1 MGERFLILHLHTDIG
16 HDPDDAV
23 ALAYLIEKGYNPD
36 YISIT
41 PGYTEQSAIVRT
53 ILLEYQRQPYATIF
67 KSSETSKIYEP
78 GQHKILIG
86 SPEYMEPIAILPSTD
101 LIVIGPP
108 KGLGDRLKTQRLWF
122 QGGYSPNSIKPLEKF
137 AGRDSVQSFNPS
149 GAREDFKKILDS
161 DIPEKRFIGKNVCH
175 GFTKADMIKV
185 WKPKSRIMQMF
196 LDKLDDSKAMHDVLA
211 CMIFTG
217 DIEPVWEQAKPQFCG
232 LKLTTVPTGEACYSL
247 IGIKN
252 EL

>member
-1 MGERFLILHLHTDIG
+1 LILHLHTDIG

-23 ALAYLIEKGYNPD
+23 ALAYLIERGYVPD

-41 PGYTEQSAIVRT
+41 PGYTEQSSITTR
-53 ILLEYQRQPYATIF
+53 ILQEYDLVEKGPTLFKVEDNPDECNTYHPGKHKMLNCVPFYLEPLVT
-67 KSSETSKIYEP
+67 
-78 GQHKILIG
+78 
-86 SPEYMEPIAILPSTD
+86 LPSTD

-108 KGLGDRLKTQRLWF
+108 KRLGNKLKSQRLWF

-137 AGRDSVQSFNPS
+137 IGRESVQSFNPS

-175 GFTKADMIKV
+175 GFTKKDMIRI
-185 WKPKSRIMQMF
+185 WQPKSRIMKTF
-196 LDKLDDSKAMHDVLA
+196 LDKLDDTKAMHDVLA

-217 DIEPVWEQAKPQFCG
+217 DIKPVWEQAKPQFRG
-232 LKLTTVPTGEACYSL
+232 LELTTVPTCEASYTL
-247 IGIKN
+247 IGIEN
-252 EL
+252 ELQ